1 MSQKLT
7 RGSDAGVSGLKRSE
21 FLTRAGAA
29 AGALA
34 LGRIPEA
41 TAAETRPWVEMAAYY
56 FPQFHP
62 DPRNDGWH
70 GAGWTEW
77 EIVKRAEPRFKGH
90 RQPNL
95 PAWGFEDESDPR
107 VMERKIGAAAGHGL
121 DAFIFDWYWYEGA
134 TFLGGALDRGYLRA
148 RNNDRLKFALMWANH
163 DWWDLYP
170 HKRAMPLYTLLPGAP
185 STAPDSF
192 RAATDHVIA
201 QYLGHPSYW
210 RIADRPYF
218 SFYDLTA
225 LETGLGGRAE
235 TRAALDD
242 FRARAR
248 SAGRGELHL
257 NAVITQWT
265 ADPATLLR
273 DLGFDSA
280 THYTWIHH
288 EYDAL
293 TELATPYSKLRRLA
307 PGTWERLSGELP
319 VPYIPTVSMGWD
331 PSPRTAQ
338 SDVYEHLG
346 YPFTPVLTGNTPHE
360 FRLALESLR
369 SFLIERDG
377 QPRVGTINAWNEWP
391 EGSFLEPGRRHGTAY
406 LDAVRRVFG

>member
-1 MSQKLT
+1 MS
-7 RGSDAGVSGLKRSE
+7 GIKRSE
-21 FLTRAGAA
+21 FLIRSGAA

-34 LGRIPEA
+34 LGRLPEA
-41 TAAETRPWVEMAAYY
+41 HAGDLDGDGIELAAYY
-56 FPQFHP
+56 FPQFHR

-77 EIVKRAEPRFKGH
+77 EIVKRAEPRFDGH

-107 VMERKIGAAAGHGL
+107 VAERKIAAAADHGL
-121 DAFIFDWYWYEGA
+121 SAFIFDWYWYENA
-134 TFLGGALDRGYLRA
+134 TFLAGALERGYLNA
-148 RNNDRLKFALMWANH
+148 RNNGRLKFALMWANH

-185 STAPDSF
+185 ATAPDSF
-192 RAATDHVIA
+192 RAATDYVIER
-201 QYLGHPSYW
+201 YLGHPSYW
-210 RIADRPYF
+210 RLDDRPYF
-218 SFYDLTA
+218 SLYDLGA
-225 LETGLGGRAE
+225 LETGLGGRTE

-248 SAGRGELHL
+248 AAGRGELHL

-265 ADPATLLR
+265 PEPERLLLE
-273 DLGFDSA
+273 LGFDSA

-293 TELATPYSKLRRLA
+293 TELATPYAKLAQLA
-307 PGTWERLSGELP
+307 PGTWERLDRDLP

-346 YPFTPVLTGNTPHE
+346 YPFTPVLVDNTPAR
-360 FRLALESLR
+360 FGRALASQHA
-369 SFLIERDG
+369 FLLGRDG
-377 QPRVGTINAWNEWP
+377 PRVATVNAWNEWP
-391 EGSFLEPGRRHGTAY
+391 EGSYLEPGRRYGMAY
-406 LDAVRRVFG
+406 LNALREVYSR

>member
-1 MSQKLT
+1 MMRRK
-7 RGSDAGVSGLKRSE
+7 E
-21 FLTRAGAA
+21 FLAGAGA
-29 AGALA
+29 TAGALA
-34 LGRIPEA
+34 LGQLPA
-41 TAAETRPWVEMAAYY
+41 TAAQRPQIEIAAYY

-77 EIVKRAEPRFKGH
+77 EIVKRAEPRFRGH

-107 VMERKIGAAAGHGL
+107 VMERKISAAADHGL
-121 DAFIFDWYWYEGA
+121 SAFIFDWYWYENA
-134 TFLGGALDRGYLRA
+134 TFLAGVLERGYLRA
-148 RNNDRLKFALMWANH
+148 RNNGRLKFALMWANH

-185 STAPDSF
+185 ATAPDSF
-192 RAATDHVIA
+192 RAATDLVIERYFA
-201 QYLGHPSYW
+201 HPSYW
-210 RIADRPYF
+210 RIEGRPYF
-218 SFYDLTA
+218 SIYDLGA
-225 LETGLGGRAE
+225 LEAGLGGRAE

-242 FRARAR
+242 FRARA
-248 SAGRGELHL
+248 GEDLHL
-257 NAVITQWT
+257 NAVITQWIPE
-265 ADPATLLR
+265 PAALLR
-273 DLGFDSA
+273 ELGFDSA

-293 TELATPYSKLRRLA
+293 TELATPYEKLRGLA
-307 PGTWERLSGELP
+307 PATWERLSGELGL
-319 VPYIPTVSMGWD
+319 PYIPTVSMGWD

-346 YPFTPVLTGNTPHE
+346 YPFTPVLTDNTPQQ
-360 FRLALESLR
+360 FRLALEALR
-369 SFLIERDG
+369 SFLLQRED
-377 QPRVGTINAWNEWP
+377 QPRLATINAWNEWP
-391 EGSFLEPGRRHGTAY
+391 EGSFLEPGRKHGKAY